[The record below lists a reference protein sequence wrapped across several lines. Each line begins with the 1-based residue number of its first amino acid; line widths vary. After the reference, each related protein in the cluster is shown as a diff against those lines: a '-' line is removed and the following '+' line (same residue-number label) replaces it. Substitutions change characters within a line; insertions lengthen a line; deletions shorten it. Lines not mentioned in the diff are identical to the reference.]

1 MKVKNRMS
9 ENPHTVTL
17 DTSIH
22 EAMSMM
28 KNNSIRRLPIVDN
41 NRVVGIV
48 TVSDL
53 NRASPSSA
61 TTLSKHELKYL
72 LARTKIRDI
81 LTKTQQVIT
90 IGPENYIET
99 AARIMR
105 ENKVSGLPVIDE
117 SGQLVGIITE
127 TDIFDALIDVLGVT
141 RVHSRIDFYTVDR
154 PGTVAE
160 ITTMI
165 AEKGKNI
172 INLVAFY
179 DKKRDMY
186 KMVIRLEEL
195 DCQDVV
201 DALKERSLEVESVII
216 KQEGADW

>member
-9 ENPHTVTL
+9 ENPRTVTL
-17 DTSIH
+17 DTSVH
-22 EAMSMM
+22 EAMALM
-28 KNNSIRRLPIVDN
+28 KANNIRRLPVIDKDKVI
-41 NRVVGIV
+41 GIV
-48 TVSDL
+48 TIADL
-53 NRASPSSA
+53 NQASPSSA

-72 LARTKIRDI
+72 LAKTKIKDI
-81 LTKTQQVIT
+81 LPKNQKVIT
-90 IGPENYIET
+90 ISPENYIET

-105 ENKVSGLPVIDE
+105 ENKVSGLPVIDDK
-117 SGQLVGIITE
+117 GKLVGVITE
-127 TDIFDALIDVLGVT
+127 TDLFDALIDVLGVT
-141 RVHSRIDFYTVDR
+141 RIHSRIDFYTADR

-172 INLVAFY
+172 VNTVAFY
-179 DKKRDMY
+179 DKKKDMY

-201 DALKERSLEVESVII
+201 DELKARGLEVESVII
-216 KQEGADW
+216 KQEES

>member
-1 MKVKNRMS
+1 MKVKNRMTV
-9 ENPHTVTL
+9 NPLTVTL

-28 KNNSIRRLPIVDN
+28 KNNNIRRLPVVDN
-41 NRVVGIV
+41 GKVVGMV
-48 TVSDL
+48 TIADL
-53 NRASPSSA
+53 NQASPSSA

-72 LARTKIRDI
+72 LAKTKIKDI
-81 LTKTQQVIT
+81 LPKNQKVIS

-105 ENKVSGLPVIDE
+105 ENKVSGLPVIDDN
-117 SGQLVGIITE
+117 GQLVGIITE
-127 TDIFDALIDVLGVT
+127 TDLFDALIDVLGVT
-141 RVHSRIDFYTVDR
+141 KVHSRIDFYTADR

-172 INLVAFY
+172 VNLVAFY

-201 DALKERSLEVESVII
+201 DALKERGLEVESVII
-216 KQEGADW
+216 KQEGLDW

>member
-81 LTKTQQVIT
+81 LPKNLQVIT

-127 TDIFDALIDVLGVT
+127 TDIFEA
-141 RVHSRIDFYTVDR
+141 
-154 PGTVAE
+154 
-160 ITTMI
+160 
-165 AEKGKNI
+165 
-172 INLVAFY
+172 
-179 DKKRDMY
+179 
-186 KMVIRLEEL
+186 
-195 DCQDVV
+195 
-201 DALKERSLEVESVII
+201 
-216 KQEGADW
+216 

>member
-9 ENPHTVTL
+9 ENPRTVSL
-17 DTSIH
+17 DSSVH
-22 EAMSMM
+22 EAMALM
-28 KNNSIRRLPIVDN
+28 KSSNIRRLPVVEKDK
-41 NRVVGIV
+41 VVGIV
-48 TVSDL
+48 TIADL
-53 NRASPSSA
+53 NQASPSSA
-61 TTLSKHELKYL
+61 TTLSKHELNYL
-72 LARTKIRDI
+72 LAKTKIRDI
-81 LTKTQQVIT
+81 LPKNQKVIT
-90 IGPENYIET
+90 INPENYIET

-105 ENKVSGLPVIDE
+105 ENKVSGLPVIDDN
-117 SGQLVGIITE
+117 GKLVGVITE

-141 RVHSRIDFYTVDR
+141 RVHSRIDFYTADR

-172 INLVAFY
+172 VNTVAFF
-179 DKKRDMY
+179 DKKKDMY

-201 DALKERSLEVESVII
+201 DELKARGLEVESVII
-216 KQEGADW
+216 KQEG